1 MSESCAAAGRAF
13 LLAALAALAA
23 ACGPAPGSHAPDVK
37 QVMPDSGPLPIA
49 SVRRLLL
56 LDAARVGPRVVAV
69 GDRGYIVVSD
79 DDGASWKR
87 AVAPAV
93 PLLAAVDFVDA
104 KDGWAVGHD
113 STILATSDGGDTWT
127 KQFSAPS
134 EQRPLLDVLFLS
146 ATQGIAVGAYG
157 AYYETTDGGKSW
169 NARKII
175 PEDRH
180 FNAIVKVADHH
191 LLIVGEEGTILVSAD
206 DGRTWTKV
214 PSPYKGSLFGA
225 VVAADGSVVAFG
237 LRGRIYRS
245 ADAGQTWTQVDDATA
260 ATLMGGS
267 RLPDGSI
274 VVAGTAGT
282 ALVSRD
288 NGRSFVA
295 LATGTT
301 RAWSKAVLG
310 APNTAMLLGEAG
322 AAEVP
327 LARTRDR
334 SIRGQAPDRSIRG
347 QATRPSER

>member
-13 LLAALAALAA
+13 LLASLAALAA
-23 ACGPAPGSHAPDVK
+23 ACGPAPGAHAPELQ
-37 QVMPDSGPLPIA
+37 QVMPDAGPLAPA
-49 SVRRLLL
+49 TVRRLLL
-56 LDAARVGPRVVAV
+56 LDAVRVGSRVVAV
-69 GDRGYIVVSD
+69 GDRGYIVVTD

-87 AVAPAV
+87 AAAPAA
-93 PLLAAVDFVDA
+93 PLLTAVDFIDA
-104 KDGWAVGHD
+104 KNGWAVGHD
-113 STILATSDGGDTWT
+113 TTILATHDGGDTWI

-134 EQRPLLDVLFLS
+134 EQRPLLDVLFLD
-146 ATQGIAVGAYG
+146 AAKGIAVGAYG

-191 LLIVGEEGTILVSAD
+191 LLILGEEGTILVSSD
-206 DGRTWTKV
+206 DGAQWTKV

-225 VVAADGSVVAFG
+225 VVAADGSVVGFG

-245 ADAGQTWTQVDDATA
+245 ADGGQTWTQVDDATA

-267 RLPDGSI
+267 RLPDGAL
-274 VVAGTAGT
+274 VLTGAAGT

-288 NGRSFVA
+288 NGRSFVP

-310 APNTAMLLGEAG
+310 APNATMLLGEAG
-322 AAEVP
+322 ALELP
-327 LARTRDR
+327 LARVPDR
-334 SIRGQAPDRSIRG
+334 SIRGQAPKPPVR
-347 QATRPSER
+347 